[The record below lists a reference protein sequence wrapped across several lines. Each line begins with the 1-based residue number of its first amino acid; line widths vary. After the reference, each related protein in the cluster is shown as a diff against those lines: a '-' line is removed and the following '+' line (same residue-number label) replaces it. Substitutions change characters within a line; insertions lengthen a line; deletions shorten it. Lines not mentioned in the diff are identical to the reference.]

1 MSKVLREIYGTGII
15 FFYYTKYFILIGW
28 PLLYFGLEYKRNVIM
43 DILWVF
49 CAALS
54 IKDIFLAWYK
64 SKKRDS

>member
-43 DILWVF
+43 DILWLF
-49 CAALS
+49 CAALV
-54 IKDIFLAWYK
+54 IKDIFLAWRK
-64 SKKRDS
+64 SK